1 MVLPLGIIEGITDF
15 TMKSMK
21 GMFWVIHTLV
31 SFGGVALN
39 IFSTLVIDL

>member
-15 TMKSMK
+15 TMKSM
-21 GMFWVIHTLV
+21 FQVIHTLV